1 MNREEAKIILDTFKN
16 NPLFNEQHKQAF
28 DMAISALSADPCEN
42 CKENDGECCRLL
54 FDSAEGE
61 YIKKEDAIN
70 DRKIYALWNGSEFV
84 YVVNADYLKSLP
96 TYSFP
101 DREKGEWKE
110 VGDEYVEAYDIEGV
124 HTYADKRMCSKCGFV
139 TYFIEGHGIYTFCP
153 NCGADMRRG
162 KANDKEEM

>member
-1 MNREEAKIILDTFKN
+1 M
-16 NPLFNEQHKQAF
+16 
-28 DMAISALSADPCEN
+28 S
-42 CKENDGECCRLL
+42 
-54 FDSAEGE
+54 E
-61 YIKKEDAIN
+61 YIKKEDVLAELN
-70 DRKIYALWNGSEFV
+70 KWEWQEL
-84 YVVNADYLKSLP
+84 YLPIHFKENILDVLP

-153 NCGADMRRG
+153 NCGADMRG
-162 KANDKEEM
+162 KANERNSKTHY